1 MWACPNY
8 SLITFRNIET
18 IIKTLKKLENNLKKI
33 TSENKDSAN
42 EYNNEYNVVNELR
55 RNITAVK
62 DNLPLETRNDMAEYN
77 LKTKNALRL
86 IVKDQNTTKTEL
98 ELSGLDPTEL
108 EFMDPEERKKLLIAS
123 GLDPKKYDF

>member
-18 IIKTLKKLENNLKKI
+18 IIKTLKKLENNFKKI

-62 DNLPLETRNDMAEYN
+62 DNLPFLSNLPLETRNDMAEYD
-77 LKTKNALRL
+77 
-86 IVKDQNTTKTEL
+86 VV
-98 ELSGLDPTEL
+98 S
-108 EFMDPEERKKLLIAS
+108 
-123 GLDPKKYDF
+123 